1 MWRIIGNR
9 LKEPSTWIGLSVL
22 ATIVGVPPGT
32 IAVASKVIGALGA
45 IAGVAIPE
53 NRS

>member
-1 MWRIIGNR
+1 MWKIIKSR

-22 ATIVGVPPGT
+22 ATLVGIPPGT
-32 IAVASKVIGALGA
+32 VAVGMKVVGAIGA

>member
-1 MWRIIGNR
+1 MWKMIGRR

-32 IAVASKVIGALGA
+32 IAVASKVIGAIGA